1 MHADKLDRIIDAVLT
16 VLIQN
21 DKVEQLAD
29 TMSRMK
35 AFEQRK
41 YLNAIIVFM
50 IRQYFSIDV
59 VSKDDTPLASSR
71 TISGAASLI
80 DTLTKDNDALK
91 EHLGSV
97 LTRSTIPTLD
107 DSLSARRSVMAT
119 LAKDDGW
126 CTRLPF
132 GID

>member
-1 MHADKLDRIIDAVLT
+1 LV
-16 VLIQN
+16 QN
-21 DKVEQLAD
+21 NSVEQLAD

-35 AFEQRK
+35 TFEQRK

-50 IRQYFSIDV
+50 VRQYFSTDV
-59 VSKDDTPLASSR
+59 ASKDDTPLASSKA
-71 TISGAASLI
+71 ISGAASLI
-80 DTLTKDNDALK
+80 HTLTKNNDSLK
-91 EHLGSV
+91 EHLVSV